1 MRSGFLMLVAAG
13 VLAMVAGGGCGATK
27 NAAINLK
34 ETFGYAKRDQLVDAV
49 KDTRDEQQA
58 AKKQFASAL
67 DEFMAVTGAKGGE
80 LETRYKKLSDQY
92 DKAESQANAV
102 KDEISHT
109 ERVAKLV
116 FEEWRAELAQY
127 NSPDLRR
134 QSERLLDD
142 TQGRYDRLI
151 TVMKSAANKMDP
163 VLAAFRDQKLFLK
176 HNLTARA
183 IASLQDNADRMQ
195 NDIAGLIKE
204 MEQAI
209 AESNE
214 FIEAMQK
221 EGA

>member
-1 MRSGFLMLVAAG
+1 MRVQSVVFVAMCVLVLAG
-13 VLAMVAGGGCGATK
+13 VAGCGAAK
-27 NAAINLK
+27 NATINLK
-34 ETFGYAKRDQLVDAV
+34 ESFGYAKRDQLVDAV

-92 DKAESQANAV
+92 DRAESRANAV

-127 NSPDLRR
+127 SSPDLRR

-151 TVMKSAANKMDP
+151 SVMKSAASKMDP

-195 NDIAGLIKE
+195 TDIAGLIKE
-204 MEQAI
+204 MERAI

-214 FIEAMQK
+214 FIDAMQK